1 MSERFISVSDAHGN
15 SLSCMAVGSGI
26 GEMGRISL
34 KNILNEFEARIAE
47 LEKAPKGGISYV
59 CAECHAFA
67 NTPEY
72 SLDCGTT
79 LKCSKCG
86 KATIV
91 NLQTQD
97 EYAKTVNM
105 LADGW

>member
-1 MSERFISVSDAHGN
+1 MSRRIYWTNDDAVKLCDYLEGLENDHQDH
-15 SLSCMAVGSGI
+15 
-26 GEMGRISL
+26 
-34 KNILNEFEARIAE
+34 EARIEA
-47 LEKAPKGGISYV
+47 LEKGPKGGISYV
-59 CAECHAFA
+59 CAECHAFT

-72 SLDCGTT
+72 SLDCGTMF
-79 LKCSKCG
+79 KCSKCG
-86 KATIV
+86 KATII